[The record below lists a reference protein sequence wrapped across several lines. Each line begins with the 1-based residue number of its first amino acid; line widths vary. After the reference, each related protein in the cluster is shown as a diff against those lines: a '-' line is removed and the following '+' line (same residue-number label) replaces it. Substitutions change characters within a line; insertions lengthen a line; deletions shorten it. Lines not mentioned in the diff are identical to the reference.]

1 MFGRCYGIPF
11 DVSLVMGDVQAK
23 GTNAILF
30 EGGFLDVLVVL
41 RTREKVNFLDRRH
54 PYNAKG
60 ERNEKEEGC

>member
-1 MFGRCYGIPF
+1 
-11 DVSLVMGDVQAK
+11 MGDVQAE

-60 ERNEKEEGC
+60 KRNEKEEGC